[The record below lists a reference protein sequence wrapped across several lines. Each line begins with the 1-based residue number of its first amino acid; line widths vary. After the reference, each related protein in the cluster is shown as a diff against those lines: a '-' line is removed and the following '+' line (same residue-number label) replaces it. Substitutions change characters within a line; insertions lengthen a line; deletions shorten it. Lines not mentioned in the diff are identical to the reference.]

1 MGVAEMSIIAEA
13 VDGVYG
19 RSAAGLRASLEHPLE
34 GCWKPLARSETDVD
48 GRISEWADLSL
59 DRGLYRIVFD
69 SDQYFVGLGVVAA
82 YPEISVTFR
91 MQDEDDVCK
100 VQVLLAPHSYS
111 TYFGTAG

>member
-1 MGVAEMSIIAEA
+1 MSIVAEA

-19 RSAAGLRASLEHPLE
+19 RSVSGLRASLEQASNGVWL
-34 GCWKPLARSETDVD
+34 PLARAETDD
-48 GRISEWADLSL
+48 GGRINAWAALDL

-82 YPEISVTFR
+82 YPEVSVTFR
-91 MQDEDDVCK
+91 MQNARDACK
-100 VQVLLAPHSYS
+100 VQVMLAPHSYS